1 MYLIHHVHLVGILK
15 SYSIAQQLS
24 ASQQVF
30 FFNTEATTI
39 IAVQKPHVPH
49 NSTFN
54 YVSMWDPIMHK

>member
-1 MYLIHHVHLVGILK
+1 MHHSPWGGILK
-15 SYSIAQQLS
+15 NNSIAKQLS
-24 ASQQVF
+24 ATHQVF